1 MPRFKKARFLQFVT
15 LLMVVV
21 LMAGCRNSNEPAPT
35 PEPTPD
41 VEDFKIEILAT
52 TPTTVAFRITPRAE
66 QMRYVAM
73 MVEREDFDY
82 FDSEEMY
89 IEDDL
94 YWFEQ
99 QAYDGGE
106 ICQKGQAFCRYRNRS
121 RPFAHIFV

>member
-1 MPRFKKARFLQFVT
+1 MKARFLQFVM

-21 LMAGCRNSNEPAPT
+21 SVAGCRNSNEPTPT
-35 PEPTPD
+35 PAPTPD

-52 TPTTVAFRITPRAE
+52 TPTTVAFRITPRDE

-94 YWFEQ
+94 
-99 QAYDGGE
+99 
-106 ICQKGQAFCRYRNRS
+106 
-121 RPFAHIFV
+121 